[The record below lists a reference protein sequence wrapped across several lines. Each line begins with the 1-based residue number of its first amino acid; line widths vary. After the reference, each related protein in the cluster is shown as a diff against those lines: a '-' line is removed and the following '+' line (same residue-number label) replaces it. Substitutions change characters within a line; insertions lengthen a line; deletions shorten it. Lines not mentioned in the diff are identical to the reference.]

1 MLSGRLGRSSGKH
14 RGRTHMEESTE
25 KTGGAAPNRMTAILL
40 GIIAV
45 LLVAVVAIILTQQG
59 GSRTTAGP
67 ATTPTATVGAPG
79 SMGGAMGSG
88 ASAPFDPATAT
99 KVEAGKTP
107 EEHVKA
113 YFDAVVAG
121 DYATAYKMLPAAKQ
135 ADYGSESAFAEQLKS
150 YGVTAYTI
158 DDVTEEGG
166 EAKITATA
174 SMPGGSFQYLWTF
187 VKEGDTWLVKSR
199 TLPGMGQ

>member
-1 MLSGRLGRSSGKH
+1 
-14 RGRTHMEESTE
+14 MEESTE
-25 KTGGAAPNRMTAILL
+25 KTGGAAPNRTTAILL

-59 GSRTTAGP
+59 GSKTTGTP
-67 ATTPTATVGAPG
+67 ATTSTATVGATGPTG
-79 SMGGAMGSG
+79 AMGGAMGSG

-150 YGVTAYTI
+150 YGVTSYTI

-166 EAKITATA
+166 ETKITATA